1 MKQMTLAL
9 EPEAGALYCK
19 QMRLAQS
26 KMDGGKAELKPFP
39 PNTKYLVLDLGG
51 IAIYRFQY

>member
-26 KMDGGKAELKPFP
+26 RMDGGKAELKPFP

-51 IAIYRFQY
+51 IAI